1 MQLSL
6 LYLQL
11 ENIQCIMNDDFYI
24 KEFYIDT
31 CTCTSTC
38 TYTTKSMNYY

>member
-31 CTCTSTC
+31 CTSTC